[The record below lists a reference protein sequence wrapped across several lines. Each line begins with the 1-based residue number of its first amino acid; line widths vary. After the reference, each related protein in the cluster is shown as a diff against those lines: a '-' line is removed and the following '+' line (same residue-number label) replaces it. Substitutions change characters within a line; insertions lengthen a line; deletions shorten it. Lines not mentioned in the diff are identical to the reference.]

1 MFRIGLIINPYAG
14 IGGRVG
20 LKGSDGE
27 AIRAQALQLGGKKL
41 AQRKAENALL
51 EIVNDREHLEIL
63 TASRQMGQSLCQKLQ
78 LCYQVVYQAKE
89 PSSAKDTQQAMLEIQ
104 KQQPDL
110 ILFVGGDGTARDIY
124 QVVNEQQVVLGIP
137 AGVKIHSGVY
147 AVSAQAAGIVLRQLI
162 QGQLVNLTQAN
173 VVDLDE
179 EAFRLG
185 QVKSQYYGE
194 MLIPDSIQYMQAVKQ
209 ASQYNRQQNLEEI
222 ADYIIEEMD
231 DDFYYVI
238 GSGTSCAAIMQQLG
252 LGNTLLGSDIIFQ
265 GRLIKADVN
274 EQDLLEYLSKGNQ
287 LRFILT
293 VIGGQGHILGR
304 GNHQISPAVV
314 NTAGWENFIIIASE
328 QKIKELQGKPLLVDS
343 GDKALDSQLTGMQK
357 VIIGYRR
364 QILYTLGLKTD

>member
-20 LKGSDGE
+20 LKGSDGD

-41 AQRKAENALL
+41 AQCKAENALR
-51 EIVNDREHLEIL
+51 EIVHERESFEIL
-63 TASRQMGQSLCQKLQ
+63 TASKQMGQTLCQKLQ
-78 LCYQVVYQAKE
+78 LSHQVVYQAQQ
-89 PSSAKDTQQAMLEIQ
+89 PSSAKDTQQALLEIQ

-124 QVVNEQQVVLGIP
+124 QVINEQQVVLGIP
-137 AGVKIHSGVY
+137 AGVKIHSAVY
-147 AVSAQAAGIVLRQLI
+147 AVSAQAAGIVVHQLI
-162 QGQLVNLTQAN
+162 KGQLVNLTEAN

-179 EAFRLG
+179 QAFRLG

-209 ASQYNRQQNLEEI
+209 ASQYHQQQNLEEI
-222 ADYIIEEMD
+222 ADYIIEEMEH
-231 DDFYYVI
+231 DFYYVI

-252 LGNTLLGSDIIFQ
+252 LDNTLLGSDIIYQ
-265 GRLIKADVN
+265 GQLVKADAN
-274 EQDLLEYLSKGNQ
+274 EQDLLEYLGKGIK

-314 NTAGWENFIIIASE
+314 NAAGWENFIIIASE
-328 QKIKELQGKPLLVDS
+328 QKIKELQSKPLLVDS
-343 GDKALDSQLTGMQK
+343 GDKQLDSQLEGMQK
-357 VIIGYRR
+357 VIIGYRS
-364 QILYTLGLKTD
+364 QILYALGLKTD